1 MKKYEED
8 KYRYE
13 NIIDQVYPWV
23 KSELTDSKAL
33 NGKHFSEKDT
43 PVIAFAGDLKI
54 IFVIKRGEDVFE
66 VLKDNMLPPE
76 CDIEELYH
84 KACENLIRDVEFVIA
99 NTWYGAFAIL
109 ADGHHEASAVC
120 FKHIWQVCVDKLKD
134 DLIIMVPAKEMVLF
148 AAAGNPEV
156 LQKME
161 EHAQSAYEQTGD
173 SISMKKYV
181 FLADRKEF
189 RVYEDENGSDRI

>member
-173 SISMKKYV
+173 RISMKKYV